1 VTGKRFVVFFAAL
14 AGVAL
19 SVDASRKNE
28 VTLVMVP
35 REDGA
40 RKVGMDVSNRFPTLF
55 LTYQVGANGVVSL
68 HGWTGNEWVNISLND
83 FRDGAFFRAG
93 PDSALI
99 VEADG
104 VPVPESLVPPASWCS
119 SVYKITTT
127 GTRPLLHLVGQYF
140 DFKYKD
146 WEWFAENYKLPIDA
160 INPEGLNV
168 SWYNKRLTDHFS
180 SKPAK
185 AVNDLQY
192 WVAVRYPDPE
202 VVAEAPAKEPVAM
215 EADEE
220 KPAMETPEDPAPVVL
235 TNEVPAA
242 VVLGADTAD
251 EAAVVEKPADSAAT
265 E

>member
-1 VTGKRFVVFFAAL
+1 MNSKYNLVVWAAL
-14 AGVAL
+14 LGIAI
-19 SVDASRKNE
+19 SVGASRKNE

-40 RKVGMDVSNRFPTLF
+40 RKIGMDVSNRFPTLF
-55 LTYQVGANGVVSL
+55 LTYKVGANGLVSL
-68 HGWTGNEWVNISLND
+68 HGWTGHEWVNVSLDD
-83 FRDGAFFRAG
+83 FREGAFFRTG

-99 VEADG
+99 VEEDG
-104 VPVPESLVPPASWCS
+104 VAVPESLVPPEKWCS

-146 WEWFAENYKLPIDA
+146 WEWFSENYKLPVDA

-168 SWYNKRLTDHFS
+168 SWYNKRLSDHFS
-180 SKPAK
+180 STPVKGI
-185 AVNDLQY
+185 NDLQY
-192 WVAVRYPDPE
+192 WVAVRYPE
-202 VVAEAPAKEPVAM
+202 ATVAGEMPAEEPVSDDA
-215 EADEE
+215 AKE
-220 KPAMETPEDPAPVVL
+220 KPAMEIPDDPVPTVL

-251 EAAVVEKPADSAAT
+251 EAVVDGKTEDST
-265 E
+265 TME